1 MLEGEETPKHKRG
14 ALFESVVLSAAAIA
28 FGCVAF
34 ADFLNHNLKSNDN
47 LAVAAVG
54 RTAGAAS
61 QPGSRAGID
70 YSATGAIVPVRA
82 ASTLSPCEKK

>member
-34 ADFLNHNLKSNDN
+34 ADFLNHNLNSNDN

-54 RTAGAAS
+54 KTAGAS
-61 QPGSRAGID
+61 QSGGRAGID
-70 YSATGAIVPVRA
+70 YSATGAIVPLRA